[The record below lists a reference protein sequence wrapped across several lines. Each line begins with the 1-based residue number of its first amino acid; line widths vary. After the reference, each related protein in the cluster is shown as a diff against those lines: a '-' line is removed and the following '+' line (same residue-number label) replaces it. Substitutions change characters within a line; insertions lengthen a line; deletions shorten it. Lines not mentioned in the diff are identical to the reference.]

1 MGKITTITDRTDQ
14 TLSPDL
20 FRPPRKEE
28 DPDAIHRPSL
38 TYWQDAAYRLFKNKV
53 AMVGLMMIILL
64 VILAVIGPHLVPF
77 AYDTLE
83 AMPYLPPGEEN
94 HWLGTDSLGR
104 DLWAR
109 IWMGARTSLLIGV
122 TAALVNAVMGT
133 LIGSISG
140 YCGGMV
146 DAVLMRM
153 IDVFYGIP
161 YIIVAILM
169 MVVMGPGFDSLIVA
183 LIIIGWIQ
191 TARLVRGQVLQLNN
205 QEYILAAKKLGSS
218 HARIIYRHMLPGFLG
233 LIITSMTMAI
243 PYYIFAEAFL
253 SYIGLGI
260 QPPES
265 SWGILAKE
273 GVEQFQ
279 VSVHLILFPASVISL
294 AMLSFN
300 LLGDGLRDAL
310 DPKMR

>member
-1 MGKITTITDRTDQ
+1 MYKSDDILDQ
-14 TLSPDL
+14 KL
-20 FRPPRKEE
+20 FTPIGETGDSE
-28 DPDAIHRPSL
+28 AIHRPSL
-38 TYWQDAAYRLFKNKV
+38 TYWQDALYRLSANKV
-53 AMVGLMMIILL
+53 AMAGLILIVLMIF
-64 VILAVIGPHLVPF
+64 LATFGPAMVPF
-77 AYDTLE
+77 EYDALE
-83 AMPYLPPGEEN
+83 GYPYLTPGEEN
-94 HWLGTDSLGR
+94 HWFGTDALGR

-109 IWMGARTSLLIGV
+109 LWMGARTSLLIGFS
-122 TAALVNAVMGT
+122 AALVNAVMGT
-133 LIGSISG
+133 VIGSVSG
-140 YCGGMV
+140 YCGGLV
-146 DAVLMRM
+146 DAVLMRI

-183 LIIIGWIQ
+183 LVIIGWIQ

-205 QEYILAAKKLGSS
+205 QEYILAARKLGSS
-218 HARIIYRHMLPGFLG
+218 HFSIIFRHMVPGFLG
-233 LIITSMTMAI
+233 LVITSMTMAI

-279 VSVHLILFPASVISL
+279 VSIHLILFPACIISL

-310 DPKMR
+310 DPKMRR

>member
-1 MGKITTITDRTDQ
+1 MNKPDEIFDQ
-14 TLSPDL
+14 NL
-20 FRPPRKEE
+20 FARINETGDSE
-28 DPDAIHRPSL
+28 AIHRPSL
-38 TYWQDAAYRLFKNKV
+38 TYWQDALFRLAANKV
-53 AMVGLMMIILL
+53 AMGGLFLIIVL
-64 VILAVIGPHLVPF
+64 IFLAIFGPSMVRFEYDALEGYPYLVPG
-77 AYDTLE
+77 AD
-83 AMPYLPPGEEN
+83 G
-94 HWLGTDSLGR
+94 HWLGTDALGR

-109 IWMGARTSLLIGV
+109 LWMGARTSLLIGFS
-122 TAALVNAVMGT
+122 AALVNAVMGT
-133 LIGSISG
+133 VIGSVSG
-140 YCGGMV
+140 YCGGTV
-146 DAVLMRM
+146 DTVIMRI

-205 QEYILAAKKLGSS
+205 QEYILAARKLGSS
-218 HARIIYRHMLPGFLG
+218 HLKIIFRHMVPGFLG
-233 LIITSMTMAI
+233 LVITSMTMAI

-253 SYIGLGI
+253 SYIGLGL

-310 DPKMR
+310 DPKMRQ

>member
-1 MGKITTITDRTDQ
+1 MRKQHETFDQ
-14 TLSPDL
+14 SL
-20 FRPPRKEE
+20 FLPKSSFDEVE
-28 DPDAIHRPSL
+28 IIQRPSR
-38 TYWQDAAYRLFKNKV
+38 TYWQDAAHRLSEN
-53 AMVGLMMIILL
+53 AMAVTGMIIILILILL
-64 VILAVIGPHLVPF
+64 AIFGPSFVPF
-77 AYDTLE
+77 SYDGLE
-83 AMPYLPPGEEN
+83 GMPYLAP
-94 HWLGTDSLGR
+94 GTDGHWFGTDALGR

-109 IWMGARTSLLIGV
+109 LWMGARTSLMIGFS
-122 TAALVNAVMGT
+122 AALVNALMGT
-133 LIGSISG
+133 VIGSISG
-140 YCGGMV
+140 YCGGWI
-146 DAVLMRM
+146 DGVLMRI

-183 LIIIGWIQ
+183 LVIIGWIQ
-191 TARLVRGQVLQLNN
+191 TARLVRGQVLQLKN
-205 QEYILAAKKLGSS
+205 QEFILAARQLGSS
-218 HARIIYRHMLPGFLG
+218 HTKIIFRHMIPSFLG
-233 LIITSMTMAI
+233 IIITSITMAI

-253 SYIGLGI
+253 SYIGLGM

-279 VSVHLILFPASVISL
+279 VAVHLILFPAGVISL

-300 LLGDGLRDAL
+300 LFGDGLRDAL

>member
-1 MGKITTITDRTDQ
+1 MHK
-14 TLSPDL
+14 PDDTFKENL
-20 FRPPRKEE
+20 FTPISEIDDSE
-28 DPDAIHRPSL
+28 TIHRPSL
-38 TYWQDAAYRLFKNKV
+38 TYWQDAMYRLAANKV
-53 AMVGLMMIILL
+53 AMGGLLLIIGL
-64 VILAVIGPHLVPF
+64 IFLAIFGPSMVPF
-77 AYDTLE
+77 EYDAL
-83 AMPYLPPGEEN
+83 ASYPYLAPGEEN
-94 HWLGTDSLGR
+94 HWFGTDALGR

-109 IWMGARTSLLIGV
+109 LWMGARTSLLIGFS
-122 TAALVNAVMGT
+122 AALVNAVMGT
-133 LIGSISG
+133 VIGSIAG
-140 YCGGMV
+140 YCGGTV
-146 DAVLMRM
+146 DTILMRI

-205 QEYILAAKKLGSS
+205 QEYILAARKLGSS
-218 HARIIYRHMLPGFLG
+218 HMKIIFRHMVPGFLG
-233 LIITSMTMAI
+233 LVITSITMAI

-310 DPKMR
+310 DPKMRQ